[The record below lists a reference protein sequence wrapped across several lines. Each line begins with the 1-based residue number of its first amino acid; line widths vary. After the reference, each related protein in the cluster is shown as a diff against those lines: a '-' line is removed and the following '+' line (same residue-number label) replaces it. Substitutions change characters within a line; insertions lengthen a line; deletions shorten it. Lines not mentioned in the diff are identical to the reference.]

1 MPTTAWST
9 MRQDI
14 LRPLGLITGSTTTN
28 ISGSNTNVIDTEIT
42 RRFPVDDYF
51 NNRWFLQLTGTSTDN
66 LNNVRRVINYTKS
79 SGTLECAGASGNNWP
94 ASESGS
100 ITYELSTFHP
110 DDVKDAYNE
119 AREIVFPDISMVR
132 DIETVVTGLNQY
144 TYTLPSTIRRVDR
157 VYRGNRRNADSGDNL
172 LLNGDFEDWTT
183 VSTALNEDLDDS
195 ETGVDVDDG
204 SVFTTADF
212 IIVDNEVMDITGIS
226 TNTLTVTR
234 AYQGSTAA
242 THDDNTSVYK
252 VSADNWSVTGSGAT
266 VNQEKQTTSPVNYA
280 ILSGNNSARLYVPGS
295 TAVTLV
301 QTFSSISSDYTAVA
315 TEGMEANLSAW
326 VYCNTPSRVYLTIDG
341 DVDST
346 AHGGT
351 GWELMTASNDL
362 DGTDEST
369 VIGISVSS
377 GASIPVFIDE
387 IWMTLGQSEMIDV
400 PYNELRNWDHVPPA
414 EGASNGGVIRF
425 QETLPDKYRIRIV
438 GRDLLTAASTDA
450 GTVEIDG
457 ELLHPVYD
465 KVRQLLC
472 LRMAAGNPDSNWTEM
487 ARQFEASYVRAVEGD
502 LVKIKTPPVAVPRMV
517 F

>member
-28 ISGSNTNVIDTEIT
+28 ISNGNVNVLDTKLT
-42 RRFPVDDYF
+42 KRFPVDDYF
-51 NNRWFLQLTGTSTDN
+51 NNRWYVHLTTTSGDN
-66 LNNVRRVINYTKS
+66 AGDIRRVTDYVQS
-79 SGTLECAGASGNNWP
+79 SGTITGGGANW
-94 ASESGS
+94 AANESGE
-100 ITYELSTFHP
+100 INFELSTFHP
-110 DDVKDAYNE
+110 DDVKEAYNE
-119 AREIVFPDISMVR
+119 ARELVFPDISMVR
-132 DIETVVTGLNQY
+132 DIETIVTGLNQY

-172 LLNGDFEDWTT
+172 LLNGDFEDWT
-183 VSTALNEDLDDS
+183 S
-195 ETGVDVDDG
+195 
-204 SVFTTADF
+204 
-212 IIVDNEVMDITGIS
+212 
-226 TNTLTVTR
+226 
-234 AYQGSTAA
+234 A
-242 THDDNTSVYK
+242 TSSDY
-252 VSADNWSVTGSGAT
+252 WSVTGAGASM
-266 VNQEKQTTSPVNYA
+266 NQEAQTSNPENYA
-280 ILSGNNSARLYVPGS
+280 VLHGDNSLRLVVPGS

-301 QTFSSISSDYTAVA
+301 QTYDSTLSRYTAVA
-315 TEGMEANLSAW
+315 TQGMEANVSAW
-326 VYCNTPSRVYLTIDG
+326 VYATVASRVSLTIDG
-341 DVDST
+341 AVQSDT
-346 AHGGT
+346 HGGT
-351 GWELMTASNDL
+351 GWELLKGSQILTQ
-362 DGTDEST
+362 TDTEAAVGLSIT
-369 VIGISVSS
+369 S
-377 GASIPVFIDE
+377 GSAMAVFVDE
-387 IWMTLGQSEMIDV
+387 AWMTLGQSEMVDV
-400 PYNELRNWDHVPPA
+400 PYSELRNWDHVPPA

-465 KVRQLLC
+465 KTRQLLC

>member
-28 ISGSNTNVIDTEIT
+28 ISNGNVNVLDTKLT
-42 RRFPVDDYF
+42 KRFPVDDYF
-51 NNRWFLQLTGTSTDN
+51 NNRWYVHLTTTSGDN
-66 LNNVRRVINYTKS
+66 AGDIRRVTDYVQS
-79 SGTLECAGASGNNWP
+79 SGTITGGGANW
-94 ASESGS
+94 AANESGS
-100 ITYELSTFHP
+100 INFELSSFHP

-132 DIETVVTGLNQY
+132 DIETIVTGLNQY

-172 LLNGDFEDWTT
+172 LLNGDFEDWT
-183 VSTALNEDLDDS
+183 S
-195 ETGVDVDDG
+195 
-204 SVFTTADF
+204 
-212 IIVDNEVMDITGIS
+212 
-226 TNTLTVTR
+226 
-234 AYQGSTAA
+234 A
-242 THDDNTSVYK
+242 TSPDY
-252 VSADNWSVTGSGAT
+252 WSVTGSGASM
-266 VNQEKQTTSPVNYA
+266 NQEAQTSNPENYA
-280 ILSGNNSARLYVPGS
+280 VLHGDNSLRLVVPGS

-301 QTFSSISSDYTAVA
+301 QTYDSTLDRYTAVA
-315 TEGMEANLSAW
+315 TQGMEANVSAW
-326 VYCNTPSRVYLTIDG
+326 VYATVASRVSLTIDG
-341 DVDST
+341 AVQSDT
-346 AHGGT
+346 HGGT
-351 GWELMTASNDL
+351 GWELLKGSQILTQ
-362 DGTDEST
+362 TDTEAAVGLSIT
-369 VIGISVSS
+369 S
-377 GASIPVFIDE
+377 GSAMAVFVDE
-387 IWMTLGQSEMIDV
+387 AWMTLGQSEMIDV
-400 PYNELRNWDHVPPA
+400 PYSELRNWDHVPPA

-465 KVRQLLC
+465 KTRQLLC

>member
-9 MRQDI
+9 MRQDV

-28 ISGSNTNVIDTEIT
+28 ISSGNANVLDTKLT
-42 RRFPVDDYF
+42 KRFPVDDYF
-51 NNRWFLQLTGTSTDN
+51 NNRWYVHLTSGTNSGDI
-66 LNNVRRVINYTKS
+66 RRVTDYVQS
-79 SGTLECAGASGNNWP
+79 SGTITGGGANWGDN
-94 ASESGS
+94 ESGS
-100 ITYELSTFHP
+100 INFELSTFHP

-132 DIETVVTGLNQY
+132 DIETIVTGLNQY

-172 LLNGDFEDWTT
+172 LLNGDFEDWT
-183 VSTALNEDLDDS
+183 S
-195 ETGVDVDDG
+195 
-204 SVFTTADF
+204 
-212 IIVDNEVMDITGIS
+212 
-226 TNTLTVTR
+226 
-234 AYQGSTAA
+234 A
-242 THDDNTSVYK
+242 TSPDY
-252 VSADNWSVTGSGAT
+252 WSVTGAGASM
-266 VNQEKQTTSPVNYA
+266 NQEAQTSNPENYA
-280 ILSGNNSARLYVPGS
+280 VLHGDNSLRLVVPGS

-301 QTFSSISSDYTAVA
+301 QTYDSTLDRYTAVA
-315 TEGMEANLSAW
+315 TQGMEANVSAW
-326 VYCNTPSRVYLTIDG
+326 VYATVASRVSLTIDG
-341 DVDST
+341 AVQSDT
-346 AHGGT
+346 HGGT
-351 GWELMTASNDL
+351 GWELLKGSQILTQ
-362 DGTDEST
+362 TDTEAAVGLSIT
-369 VIGISVSS
+369 S
-377 GASIPVFIDE
+377 GSAMAVFVDE
-387 IWMTLGQSEMIDV
+387 AWMTLGQSEMIDV
-400 PYNELRNWDHVPPA
+400 PYSELRNWDHVPPA

-465 KVRQLLC
+465 KTRQLLC

>member
-28 ISGSNTNVIDTEIT
+28 ISNGNVNVLDTKLT
-42 RRFPVDDYF
+42 KRFPVDDYF
-51 NNRWFLQLTGTSTDN
+51 NNRWYVHLTSGTNSGDI
-66 LNNVRRVINYTKS
+66 RRVTDYVQS
-79 SGTLECAGASGNNWP
+79 SGTITGGGANWGDN
-94 ASESGS
+94 ESGS
-100 ITYELSTFHP
+100 INFELSTFHP

-119 AREIVFPDISMVR
+119 ARELVFPDISMVR
-132 DIETVVTGLNQY
+132 DVETIVTGLNQY

-172 LLNGDFEDWTT
+172 LLNGDFEDWT
-183 VSTALNEDLDDS
+183 S
-195 ETGVDVDDG
+195 
-204 SVFTTADF
+204 
-212 IIVDNEVMDITGIS
+212 
-226 TNTLTVTR
+226 
-234 AYQGSTAA
+234 A
-242 THDDNTSVYK
+242 TSPDY
-252 VSADNWSVTGSGAT
+252 WSVTGAGASM
-266 VNQEKQTTSPVNYA
+266 NQEAQTSNPENYA
-280 ILSGNNSARLYVPGS
+280 VLHGDNSLRLVVPGS

-301 QTFSSISSDYTAVA
+301 QTYDSTLDRYTAVA
-315 TEGMEANLSAW
+315 TQGMEANVSAW
-326 VYCNTPSRVYLTIDG
+326 VYATVASRVSLTIDG
-341 DVDST
+341 AVQSDT
-346 AHGGT
+346 HGGT
-351 GWELMTASNDL
+351 GWELLKGSQILTQ
-362 DGTDEST
+362 TDTEAAVGLSIT
-369 VIGISVSS
+369 S
-377 GASIPVFIDE
+377 GSAMAVFVDE
-387 IWMTLGQSEMIDV
+387 AWMTLGQSEMIDV
-400 PYNELRNWDHVPPA
+400 PYSELRNWDHVPPA

-465 KVRQLLC
+465 KTRQLLC

>member
-1 MPTTAWST
+1 MPTTTWAT

-28 ISGSNTNVIDTEIT
+28 ISDSNLLVKDTKISQ
-42 RRFPVDDYF
+42 RFPVDDYF
-51 NNRWFLQLTGTSTDN
+51 NNRWFMQLTGSSTSNQNST
-66 LNNVRRVINYTKS
+66 RRVLDYAQT
-79 SGTLECAGASGNNWP
+79 SGTFTCAGASGNNWP

-119 AREIVFPDISMVR
+119 ARELVFPDISMVR
-132 DIETVVTGLNQY
+132 DIETIVTGLNQY

-172 LLNGDFEDWTT
+172 LLNGDFEDWDADQLTP
-183 VSTALNEDLDDS
+183 
-195 ETGVDVDDG
+195 G
-204 SVFTTADF
+204 SQ
-212 IIVDNEVMDITGIS
+212 N
-226 TNTLTVTR
+226 NWTL
-234 AYQGSTAA
+234 A
-242 THDDNTSVYK
+242 
-252 VSADNWSVTGSGAT
+252 GSGAT
-266 VNQEKQTTSPVNYA
+266 FNKEAQTTNPENYA
-280 ILSGNNSARLYVPGS
+280 VLHGNNSGRLHVPAN
-295 TAVTLV
+295 TTVTLL
-301 QTFSSISSDYTAVA
+301 QTFTPASSSYTTLP
-315 TEGMEANLSAW
+315 TEGQEVNLSAW
-326 VYCNTPSRVYLTIDG
+326 VYSNISGRLKLYIGAEVGSY
-341 DVDST
+341 
-346 AHGGT
+346 HGGT
-351 GWELMTASNDL
+351 GWELMKASATLAYNATTAVVGLSTTT
-362 DGTDEST
+362 DGST
-369 VIGISVSS
+369 
-377 GASIPVFIDE
+377 AAMAAYIDE

-414 EGASNGGVIRF
+414 AGASNGGVIRF

-465 KVRQLLC
+465 KTRQLLC

>member
-28 ISGSNTNVIDTEIT
+28 ISNGNVNVLDTKLT
-42 RRFPVDDYF
+42 KRFPVDDYF
-51 NNRWFLQLTGTSTDN
+51 NNRWYVHLTSGTNSGDI
-66 LNNVRRVINYTKS
+66 RRVTDYVQS
-79 SGTLECAGASGNNWP
+79 SGTITGGGANWGDN
-94 ASESGS
+94 ESGS
-100 ITYELSTFHP
+100 INFELSSFHP

-119 AREIVFPDISMVR
+119 ARELVFPDISMVR
-132 DIETVVTGLNQY
+132 DVETIVTGLNQY

-172 LLNGDFEDWTT
+172 LLNGDFEDWT
-183 VSTALNEDLDDS
+183 N
-195 ETGVDVDDG
+195 
-204 SVFTTADF
+204 
-212 IIVDNEVMDITGIS
+212 
-226 TNTLTVTR
+226 
-234 AYQGSTAA
+234 A
-242 THDDNTSVYK
+242 TSPDY
-252 VSADNWSVTGSGAT
+252 WSVTGAGASM
-266 VNQEKQTTSPVNYA
+266 NQEAQTSNPENYA
-280 ILSGNNSARLYVPGS
+280 VLHGDNSLRLVVPGS

-301 QTFSSISSDYTAVA
+301 QTYDSTLDRYTAVA
-315 TEGMEANLSAW
+315 TQGMEANVSAW
-326 VYCNTPSRVYLTIDG
+326 VYATVASRVSLTIDG
-341 DVDST
+341 AVQSDT
-346 AHGGT
+346 HGGT
-351 GWELMTASNDL
+351 GWELLKGSQILTQ
-362 DGTDEST
+362 TDTEAAVGLSIT
-369 VIGISVSS
+369 S
-377 GASIPVFIDE
+377 GSAMAVFVDE
-387 IWMTLGQSEMIDV
+387 AWMTLGQSEMIDV
-400 PYNELRNWDHVPPA
+400 PYSELRNWDHVPPA

-465 KVRQLLC
+465 KTRQLLC